1 MTGGDGVVTT
11 VMFDTND
18 LDVSVGFWTEVLGLH
33 VAHRDERYVYL
44 AQMSEGGPRLAFQL
58 VPEPKPGKNRLH
70 LDVRVDDRK
79 QFEQRILELGG
90 SILNEVGGE
99 PGYPEWTVVADP
111 LGNEFCIYS
120 VPSDD
125 D

>member
-1 MTGGDGVVTT
+1 MTAGKGIVTT

-18 LDVSVGFWTEVLGLH
+18 LDVSIDFWSEVLGLH
-33 VAHRDERYVYL
+33 VAHRDATYAYM

-58 VPEPKPGKNRLH
+58 VPEPRPGKNRLH

-79 QFEQRILELGG
+79 EFEQRIVELGG
-90 SILNEVGGE
+90 SVLNEVAGE

-120 VPSDD
+120 VPPDED
-125 D
+125 